1 MAAASEEA
9 TVTVNG
15 VARSLRC
22 ASLSELVRQV
32 GHDPDRPGIA
42 VAVNGEV
49 IPRALWPLHSLEP
62 GDEVE
67 IVGAVQ
73 GG

>member
-1 MAAASEEA
+1 MAAAKGEA

-15 VARSLRC
+15 MTLPLRSTHL
-22 ASLSELVRQV
+22 LDLVRQM
-32 GHDPDRPGIA
+32 GHDPDRAGIA

-49 IPRALWPLHSLEP
+49 IPRARWSERALLP